1 MTVTP
6 DNLSSNADWGPAE
19 IIELL
24 DSRSITH
31 VKIGLTD
38 TDGVLR
44 GKYMS
49 RAKFLSSLE
58 KGLGFCDV
66 VFGWDS
72 NDQLFDQPGYTGW
85 HTGYPDAQV
94 RIVPETWR
102 EIPDEPNTLFF
113 LCELAPD
120 PADAPS
126 VCPRGVLKHV
136 IQRAEAKGFHPY
148 AALEYE
154 FFLFDETPD
163 SVREKFYRNLKPITP
178 GYFGYSVLRSSVWSD
193 FYHDLLAACETM
205 RMPIEGLHTETG
217 PGVLEAAITVDKAL
231 EAADR
236 GTLFKTF
243 TKVIAQKRD
252 MMATFMA
259 RWSPDYPGQS
269 GHVHVS
275 LQDDQGNS
283 VFYDPNGEHGMS
295 QTMRHFLGGVQALLP
310 EFLAMIAPTL
320 NSYTRLVPGFWAP
333 TNANWG
339 VENRTTALR
348 VIGGSPKSQR
358 IESRVPAADANPYL
372 ALAATL
378 GAGLWGIEHE
388 LEPSDRIIGNAYDAP
403 APEGSTF
410 PATLWESAQNLR
422 GSEAARSLFGDAF
435 VDHFA
440 QSREWEEREFRRHT
454 TDWELARYF
463 EII

>member
-1 MTVTP
+1 MTIKPETIRETG
-6 DNLSSNADWGPAE
+6 DIA
-19 IIELL
+19 ELL
-24 DSRSITH
+24 DARSITH
-31 VKIGLTD
+31 IKIGLTD

-44 GKYMS
+44 GKYLS
-49 RAKFLSSLE
+49 REKFLASLE

-66 VFGWDS
+66 LFGWDS
-72 NDQLFDQPGYTGW
+72 SDHLFDQPGYTGW
-85 HTGYPDAQV
+85 QTGYPDAKV
-94 RIVPETWR
+94 RIVPESCR
-102 EIPDEPNTLFF
+102 DIPGEPHTLFF

-136 IQRAEAKGFHPY
+136 IGRAEEKGFHPF

-163 SVREKFYRNLKPITP
+163 SVREKGFRNLKPITP
-178 GYFGYSVLRSSVWSD
+178 GNFGYSILRSSVWSD
-193 FYHDLLAACETM
+193 FYRDLLAACETM

-217 PGVLEAAITVDKAL
+217 PGVLEAAITVDHAL

-243 TKVIAQKRD
+243 TKVFAQKND

-259 RWSPDYPGQS
+259 RWSPEYPGQS
-269 GHVHVS
+269 GHTHIS
-275 LQDDQGNS
+275 LQDGQGQS
-283 VFYDPNGEHGMS
+283 VFYDANGEHGMS
-295 QTMRHFLGGVQALLP
+295 QTMRHFLGGLQALLP
-310 EFLAMIAPTL
+310 EFLVMIAPTV

-333 TNANWG
+333 TNATWG

-372 ALAATL
+372 AVAATL
-378 GAGLWGIEHE
+378 GAGLWGIEHK
-388 LEPSDRIIGNAYDAP
+388 LEPTERVVGNAYDQTP
-403 APEGSTF
+403 ADGSIF
-410 PATLWESAQNLR
+410 PTTLWEAAQAFKK
-422 GSEAARSLFGDAF
+422 STAARSLFGDAF
-435 VDHFA
+435 VDHFV

-454 TDWELARYF
+454 TDWELNRYF